1 MTIFDLVKA
10 TEIAS
15 YWEEMEVNREPF
27 LGESLFPNQKKLG
40 LSLSWLK
47 GSSGLPVALKLSA
60 FDAKAI
66 PRARIGV
73 DKVTADMPFFKES
86 MYVDE
91 EQRQELN
98 KVLETG
104 NMAYIDAIVNRI
116 FDDEATL
123 IEAAAVA
130 RERMRM
136 QLLSSGA
143 ISMANNGQAYTYDYG
158 LGNDQKVTPQTA
170 WNLTM

>member
-66 PRARIGV
+66 P
-73 DKVTADMPFFKES
+73 
-86 MYVDE
+86 
-91 EQRQELN
+91 
-98 KVLETG
+98 
-104 NMAYIDAIVNRI
+104 
-116 FDDEATL
+116 
-123 IEAAAVA
+123 
-130 RERMRM
+130 
-136 QLLSSGA
+136 
-143 ISMANNGQAYTYDYG
+143 
-158 LGNDQKVTPQTA
+158 
-170 WNLTM
+170 